1 MTKEVMK
8 QEQDEPIVLVTKIKI
23 GGIIEGMLRKGIDAE
38 SLIGA
43 KLYTKPQKRNPLT
56 DEEIL
61 AKCEYMPDYDI
72 GNHDLI
78 RFARAIESAHGIKE

>member
-8 QEQDEPIVLVTKIKI
+8 QEQDEPMVLVTKIKNS
-23 GGIIEGMLRKGIDAE
+23 GIIEGFLRKGVDAK
-38 SLIGA
+38 SLLGA
-43 KLYTKPQKRNPLT
+43 KLYTKPQKRKPLT

-61 AKCEYMPDYDI
+61 AKCESVPDYDI

-78 RFARAIESAHGIKE
+78 RFARAIEAAHGIKD

>member
-1 MTKEVMK
+1 MK
-8 QEQDEPIVLVTKIKI
+8 TEEQWAEEDEPVVLVTKIKI
-23 GGIIEGMLRKGIDAE
+23 DRIIEGMLRKGIDAE
-38 SLIGA
+38 SLLGA
-43 KLYTKPQKRNPLT
+43 KLYTKPQKRKPLT